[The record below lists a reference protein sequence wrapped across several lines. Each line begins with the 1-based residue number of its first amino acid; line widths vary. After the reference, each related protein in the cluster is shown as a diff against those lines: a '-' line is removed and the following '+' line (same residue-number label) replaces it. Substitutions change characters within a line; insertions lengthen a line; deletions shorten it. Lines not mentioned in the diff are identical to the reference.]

1 MAFHFHAT
9 VNAENKYVT
18 SAPTSQTTL
27 PTILPISTLPDGAP
41 FLPSATFGSKNAAHN
56 THTSQNAIPRYT
68 PPSQVFGHKVNN
80 TSLSVLTVLIMS
92 LCALLGALG
101 HRVFSQKKVLSL
113 SIPPVINM
121 ASMAGAAS
129 SAALTM
135 VHVWVTPEKV
145 EEFKAASLA
154 NHAESIKEP
163 GNLRFDVIQDA
174 ADPCKFILYEM
185 YESEEAAAA
194 HKETAHYLKWRE
206 TVADMMA
213 QPRQG
218 QKMIVLAP

>member
-1 MAFHFHAT
+1 
-9 VNAENKYVT
+9 
-18 SAPTSQTTL
+18 
-27 PTILPISTLPDGAP
+27 
-41 FLPSATFGSKNAAHN
+41 
-56 THTSQNAIPRYT
+56 
-68 PPSQVFGHKVNN
+68 
-80 TSLSVLTVLIMS
+80 MS

-154 NHAESIKEP
+154 NHAESIKV
-163 GNLRFDVIQDA
+163 NAV
-174 ADPCKFILYEM
+174 EM
-185 YESEEAAAA
+185 LGRMFACCC
-194 HKETAHYLKWRE
+194 LL
-206 TVADMMA
+206 V
-213 QPRQG
+213 
-218 QKMIVLAP
+218 